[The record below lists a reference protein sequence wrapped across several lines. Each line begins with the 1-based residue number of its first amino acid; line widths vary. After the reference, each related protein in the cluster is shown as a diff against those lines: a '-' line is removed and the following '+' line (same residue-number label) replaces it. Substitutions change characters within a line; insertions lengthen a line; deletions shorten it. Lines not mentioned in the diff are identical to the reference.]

1 MILMDIQMPRMNGYQ
16 ATKAIR
22 GLSDS
27 RFSEIPIIALS
38 ANAFEEDKRMA
49 ISSGMNQHLSKP
61 MDIEKVLTAMQRLL
75 DAE

>member
-1 MILMDIQMPRMNGYQ
+1 MMDIQMPRMNGYE

-22 GLSDS
+22 GLSGSKFS
-27 RFSEIPIIALS
+27 RIPIIALS

-49 ISSGMNQHLSKP
+49 ISSGMNHHLSKP
-61 MDIEKVLTAMQRLL
+61 MDIEKVLCTMKQLL